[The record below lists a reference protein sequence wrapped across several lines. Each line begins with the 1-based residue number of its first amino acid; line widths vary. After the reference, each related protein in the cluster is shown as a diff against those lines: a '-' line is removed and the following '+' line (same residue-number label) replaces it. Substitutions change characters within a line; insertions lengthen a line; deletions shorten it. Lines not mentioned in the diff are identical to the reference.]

1 MIIFID
7 RICTGLNGCQDTE
20 PVHCSLNSVFFDGRT
35 TELRFCEH
43 FVIFNWYIAPNSMIM
58 SKILI
63 IEDDRDIAELI
74 AIHMKDAGFEAEMVH
89 DGKEGLIRSM
99 EKVHD
104 LVILDLKL
112 PGMDG
117 LEICRK
123 LRVEKIDI
131 PIIMLTSKSEEIDK
145 VLGLEIGA
153 DDYITKP
160 FSIRELLARVKT
172 VLRRGKKEQTGP
184 AAESQVLEY
193 ENFYLD
199 ITKRKVRSYGQKVE
213 LSPKEFDLLVLLASH
228 PGKTYSRSDLLSQVW
243 GVDFEG
249 FEHTV
254 NSHINRLRS
263 KIEKNMNQPEFIQT
277 TWGVGYKFKDEL
289 S

>member
-1 MIIFID
+1 
-7 RICTGLNGCQDTE
+7 
-20 PVHCSLNSVFFDGRT
+20 
-35 TELRFCEH
+35 
-43 FVIFNWYIAPNSMIM
+43 M

-74 AIHMKDAGFEAEMVH
+74 SIHMNDNGHVAEMVH
-89 DGKEGLIRSM
+89 DGKEGLIKAM
-99 EKVHD
+99 EKVHH
-104 LVILDLKL
+104 LIILDLKL

-117 LEICRK
+117 LEICQR
-123 LRVEKIDI
+123 LRMEKIDT

-153 DDYITKP
+153 DDYMTKP
-160 FSIRELLARVKT
+160 FSLRELVARVKS
-172 VLRRGKKEQTGP
+172 VLRRGSSQGQT
-184 AAESQVLEY
+184 ADSSDQVIEC

-199 ITKRKVRSYGQKVE
+199 VSKRIVKSYHKQHE
-213 LSPKEFDLLVLLASH
+213 LSPKEFDMLVLLASN
-228 PGKTYSRSDLLSQVW
+228 PGKTYSRSDLLNQVW

-263 KIEKNMNQPEFIQT
+263 KIEKNMNEPEFILT
-277 TWGVGYKFKDEL
+277 TWGVGYKFKDD
-289 S
+289 

>member
-1 MIIFID
+1 
-7 RICTGLNGCQDTE
+7 
-20 PVHCSLNSVFFDGRT
+20 
-35 TELRFCEH
+35 
-43 FVIFNWYIAPNSMIM
+43 M

-63 IEDDRDIAELI
+63 IEDDHDIAELI
-74 AIHMKDAGFEAEMVH
+74 FIHMHDIGMEVEILHNGQAGMV
-89 DGKEGLIRSM
+89 RCM
-99 EKVHD
+99 EKDHD
-104 LVILDLKL
+104 LIILDLKL

-123 LRVEKIDI
+123 LRLEKINT

-160 FSIRELLARVKT
+160 FSIRELVARVKS
-172 VLRRGKKEQTGP
+172 VLRRGRREQVEH
-184 AAESQVLEY
+184 ASENQVLEC
-193 ENFYLD
+193 ENLYLN
-199 ITKRKVRSYGQKVE
+199 ITKRIVKSYGKKVE
-213 LSPKEFDLLVLLASH
+213 LSPKEFDLLVLLASN

-263 KIEKNMNQPEFIQT
+263 KIEKNMNRPEFIQT
-277 TWGVGYKFKDEL
+277 TWGVGYKFKDEG

>member
-1 MIIFID
+1 
-7 RICTGLNGCQDTE
+7 
-20 PVHCSLNSVFFDGRT
+20 
-35 TELRFCEH
+35 
-43 FVIFNWYIAPNSMIM
+43 MIM

-74 AIHMKDAGFEAEMVH
+74 SIHMRDIGHETELIH
-89 DGKEGLIRSM
+89 DGREGMVRSM
-99 EKVHD
+99 ENLHD
-104 LVILDLKL
+104 LIILDLKL
-112 PGMDG
+112 PGLDG

-123 LRVEKIDI
+123 LRQEKIDI

-160 FSIRELLARVKT
+160 FSIRELVARVKS
-172 VLRRGKKEQTGP
+172 VLRRGRREISPPG
-184 AAESQVLEY
+184 AEDRILECD
-193 ENFYLD
+193 NFYLNVP
-199 ITKRKVRSYGQKVE
+199 KRIVKSYGQQVE
-213 LSPKEFDLLVLLASH
+213 LSPKEFDLLVLLASN

-263 KIEKNMNQPEFIQT
+263 KIEKDMNQPEFIQT
-277 TWGVGYKFKDEL
+277 TWGVGYKFKDEA